1 MSFKVVLGF
10 LFIAFVL
17 GQSFNMNSSSTCTK
31 VSTAGFCL
39 KWSQSGTV
47 NQINSCFPA
56 NTKVMT
62 QSGLAR
68 IDSLKK
74 GDKILGWQN
83 GEEVFTEVQFWYHNN
98 QNMVL

>member
-39 KWSQSGTV
+39 KWSQTGTV
-47 NQINSCFPA
+47 DQINACFPA
-56 NTKVMT
+56 DTKVMT
-62 QSGLAR
+62 EKGIAR
-68 IDSLKK
+68 MDSLKK
-74 GDKILGWQN
+74 GDKILGMEN
-83 GEEVFTEVQFWYHNN
+83 GK
-98 QNMVL
+98 